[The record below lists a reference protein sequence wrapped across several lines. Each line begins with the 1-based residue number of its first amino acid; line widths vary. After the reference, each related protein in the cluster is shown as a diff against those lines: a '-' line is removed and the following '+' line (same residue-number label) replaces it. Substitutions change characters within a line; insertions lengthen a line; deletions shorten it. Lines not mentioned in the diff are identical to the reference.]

1 MAKYFS
7 SSVLSGKRRK
17 PPRERIDD
25 QRYRYLG
32 LADAEPDLG
41 DPLVGPSSEGANP
54 VKSGDQ
60 YIVVAVEGFPGER
73 FWIPNQGGLIP
84 GSISVFDETNLVG
97 ALSSITQLDFLG
109 AGVKASTQ
117 TVKISTLNLG
127 GNFSFSENQTVT
139 QVGNS
144 GVSGTV
150 EFSTTNAGI
159 VTLTNV
165 NGNFNTSGALLQN
178 GNATGVTP
186 SSISSFNDPSIRAQ
200 IEVTPEFFSENR
212 QFIFND
218 NDEFNGAL
226 NLTYNQLNDY
236 VGVGTTAAT
245 QMLHVQ
251 GNLRLTGT
259 VYDTENSPGVDGQ
272 LLVKANSGTDPGL
285 KWIDQGSLQIDA
297 AGIRGSVQYH
307 NAVGKIG
314 GASNFVFNDI
324 SGVNNVGIGST
335 LPKVDLDV
343 VGVATF
349 SSRVQ
354 VGNLEVIGLSV
365 FGNSSPGFAKMP
377 TPLPPPQTDTKYL
390 KKCSPANSLAS
401 SIVSAIKQS
410 RTNAIPSPIG
420 TSLFSTSD
428 LAFA

>member
-32 LADAEPDLG
+32 LEHAEPDLG
-41 DPLVGPSSEGANP
+41 DPRVGPSSEGANP

-60 YIVVAVEGFPGER
+60 YIVVAVDGFPGER

-97 ALSSITQLDFLG
+97 SLSSITQLDFLG
-109 AGVKASTQ
+109 AGVKATTQ
-117 TVKISTLNLG
+117 TVKVSTLNLS
-127 GNFSFSENQTVT
+127 GNFSFSKDQIVT

-144 GVSGTV
+144 GVSGAV
-150 EFSTTNAGI
+150 EFSTTRSGI

-165 NGNFNTSGALLQN
+165 TGSFNTSGELQQA
-178 GNATGVTP
+178 GNSTGVTP
-186 SSISSFNDPSIRAQ
+186 SSISIFNDPSIRAQ

-226 NLTYNQLNDY
+226 NLTYNQSNDY

-259 VYDTENSPGVDGQ
+259 VYDSNNFEGADGN
-272 LLVKANSGTDPGL
+272 LLTKKAGSEEL
-285 KWIDQGSLQIDA
+285 IWVDQGTIQPNA
-297 AGIRGSVQYH
+297 GGIRGSVQYH
-307 NAVGKIG
+307 NAVGK
-314 GASNFVFNDI
+314 D
-324 SGVNNVGIGST
+324 
-335 LPKVDLDV
+335 
-343 VGVATF
+343 
-349 SSRVQ
+349 RW
-354 VGNLEVIGLSV
+354 
-365 FGNSSPGFAKMP
+365 
-377 TPLPPPQTDTKYL
+377 
-390 KKCSPANSLAS
+390 
-401 SIVSAIKQS
+401 SI
-410 RTNAIPSPIG
+410 
-420 TSLFSTSD
+420 
-428 LAFA
+428 